1 MIVVGS
7 ILGHYDKVTG
17 VFYAKRSGR
26 SDRISLWLS
35 SADRE
40 VAKEVE
46 TEWLSM
52 IAEVNNGEHSF
63 APPTFS
69 VHKKERPDRGERQER
84 GDRER
89 QERPEGARNYDR
101 ADGGRGYD
109 RNDRGDRYNNNNNS
123 NSNNSNEGGRGGRGG
138 SFSTG
143 RGGRGAFGRSE
154 APREW
159 NRQ

>member
-1 MIVVGS
+1 MVVGS

-46 TEWLSM
+46 SQWLAM

-69 VHKKERPDRGERQER
+69 VHKKERSDRGDRGERPER

-89 QERPEGARNYDR
+89 QERPEGGRAYDR
-101 ADGGRGYD
+101 SEGGRGYD
-109 RNDRGDRYNNNNNS
+109 RGDRGDRYS
-123 NSNNSNEGGRGGRGG
+123 SNNGNESGRGGRGG

-143 RGGRGAFGRSE
+143 RGGGRGGFGRSE

-159 NRQ
+159 TRQ